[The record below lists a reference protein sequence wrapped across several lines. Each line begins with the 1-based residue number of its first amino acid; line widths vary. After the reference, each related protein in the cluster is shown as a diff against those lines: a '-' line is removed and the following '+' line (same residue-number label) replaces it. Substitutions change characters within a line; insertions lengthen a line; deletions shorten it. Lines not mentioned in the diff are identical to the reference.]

1 MIEQCKQAL
10 VACKTILDKEFQME
24 VWNCV
29 WSWFLKFFCN
39 VDLFGEQNGIPGG
52 PYDVVVATLAIH
64 TLAGHN
70 KQEED
75 VLKEKYR

>member
-1 MIEQCKQAL
+1 MNDDNLFNSVVK
-10 VACKTILDKEFQME
+10 
-24 VWNCV
+24 
-29 WSWFLKFFCN
+29 
-39 VDLFGEQNGIPGG
+39 VDLFGEQDGIPGG

>member
-1 MIEQCKQAL
+1 MSL
-10 VACKTILDKEFQME
+10 LDDD
-24 VWNCV
+24 
-29 WSWFLKFFCN
+29 FLKFCCK
-39 VDLFGEQNGIPGG
+39 VDLFDWQDGIPGG

-70 KQEED
+70 KQEEE